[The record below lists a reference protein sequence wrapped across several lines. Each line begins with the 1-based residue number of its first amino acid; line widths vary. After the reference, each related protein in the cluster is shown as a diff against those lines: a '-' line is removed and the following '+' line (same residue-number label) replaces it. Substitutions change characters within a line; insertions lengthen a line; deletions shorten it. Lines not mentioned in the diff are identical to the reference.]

1 MHRSQA
7 AKLGQVLMDSI
18 GPRLSG
24 SPANRAAN
32 DWLLRTYAAWG
43 VPAKNEQY
51 GTWRDW
57 TRGPSG
63 LMLVAPRARELEATM
78 LAWSAPTPAG
88 GITADVVTLPRASA
102 FTDSAGFAR
111 WLPSVK
117 GKLVLVE
124 HGAADLPSRL
134 RPSLLVRLG
143 HVQPCDRLARQRDR
157 RMRTRAWP
165 RRT

>member
-1 MHRSQA
+1 
-7 AKLGQVLMDSI
+7 MDSI
-18 GPRLSG
+18 GPRLTG

-32 DWLLRTYAAWG
+32 DWLLRTYSAWG

-63 LMLVAPRARELEATM
+63 LMLVSPRARELEATM

-88 GITADVVTLPRASA
+88 GITADVVILPRASE

-117 GKLVLVE
+117 GKLVLVSM
-124 HGAADLPSRL
+124 PQPTC
-134 RPSLLVRLG
+134 RPDSDIRCLGRLG
-143 HVQPCDRLARQRDR
+143 DVQLMRPPCA
-157 RMRTRAWP
+157 TA
-165 RRT
+165 